1 MYEYVFIFY
10 NNYFQILKIEMLSLI
25 LFSLLVI
32 CFATGSV
39 FSAPAFGSGFGSG
52 SGDDTPTGKPI
63 AVSPI
68 NRTEKPIEA
77 QQVSEG
83 KSDKDKCIEDPSMEW
98 KRIRCVEYAPQYI
111 HRKECI
117 TYEYGCGPK
126 PPIYIKKENSL
137 SDGVVVALVFGS
149 FIGLFWIA
157 HMCDKCEK
165 KQKEKKEKKEERR
178 QQQEEKLRKKWKEED
193 LKQAEENIKEFNIK
207 FPNNTLFPKSPI
219 DETTI

>member
-1 MYEYVFIFY
+1 MS
-10 NNYFQILKIEMLSLI
+10 SLI

-32 CFATGSV
+32 FFATTNV
-39 FSAPAFGSGFGSG
+39 FSAPALDLGSGSG

-137 SDGVVVALVFGS
+137 SDGVVVALVFVS
-149 FIGLFWIA
+149 LIVWCALA
-157 HMCDKCEK
+157 HCCDKREK
-165 KQKEKKEKKEERR
+165 KEKEKKEERR
-178 QQQEEKLRKKWKEED
+178 QQQEAERQKKRKEED

-207 FPNNTLFPKSPI
+207 FPNNTLFPKSST
-219 DETTI
+219 DETKA